1 MIKRRRRV
9 ATLAEP
15 VTQVAQILDVREQ
28 QPWTKAFM
36 FAYERAGFPHSAP
49 HRCSSVLIG
58 MDGYDSR
65 CGIPS
70 PQPLFCRVVHVYIR
84 DVAAF
89 RLHNGCAGYVEARAL
104 RNLRGVEY
112 CRRSVDV
119 RLYIAVHFA
128 LQKFAAFLDRHVAR
142 DPAAGERCIVT
153 ERYRGG
159 FRRVTDA
166 AHDGMNVDEALLV
179 DPELRGR
186 AVATP
191 CADHPHGPSIPRS
204 FGHDVEVLSLL
215 SQHECGRIH
224 RLAIETAAKY
234 EQVVAQLASLPRSA
248 VSQRVEGI
256 LPVDADVPVVVRE
269 TADAQV
275 AGNRRRLPPRLA
287 HD

>member
-1 MIKRRRRV
+1 MHRERPLTSTRDRPCRSRDGV
-9 ATLAEP
+9 AHPGPQARDDQTPPTGCHAGGACHP
-15 VTQVAQILDVREQ
+15 GGSDPRCA
-28 QPWTKAFM
+28 
-36 FAYERAGFPHSAP
+36 RAAA
-49 HRCSSVLIG
+49 
-58 MDGYDSR
+58 MDES
-65 CGIPS
+65 
-70 PQPLFCRVVHVYIR
+70 VHVYIR

-179 DPELRGR
+179 DPELRCC

-204 FGHDVEVLSLL
+204 FGHDVEVVSLL

-224 RLAIETAAKY
+224 RLAIDIEAKY

-248 VSQRVEGI
+248 VSPRVEGI

-275 AGNRRRLPPRLA
+275 AGNRRRLPPR
-287 HD
+287 